1 MIWFLLSPFLVSQI
15 CGSPYA
21 TGGKGVTG
29 HHQAQENFDISYAAF
44 YHPWLTVFA
53 TLDRKNIVIPFS
65 GSVMGIDARSDN
77 ARGVH
82 KVPANEVVRACA
94 GLECA
99 V

>member
-1 MIWFLLSPFLVSQI
+1 
-15 CGSPYA
+15 
-21 TGGKGVTG
+21 
-29 HHQAQENFDISYAAF
+29 
-44 YHPWLTVFA
+44 LTVFA

-65 GSVMGIDARSDN
+65 GSVMGIYARSDN